1 MTTKATENKGG
12 YKLKH
17 LIHDAVSEYKDDPCN
32 RRNFPNH
39 VLTEEFV
46 NPKTGE
52 HLVIGQQFCFC
63 S

>member
-1 MTTKATENKGG
+1 MTTKTAENKGG

-17 LIHDAVSEYKDDPCN
+17 LSTMQSVSTKTTHAIGEI
-32 RRNFPNH
+32 FPNH

-52 HLVIGQQFCFC
+52 YLVIGQQFCFC